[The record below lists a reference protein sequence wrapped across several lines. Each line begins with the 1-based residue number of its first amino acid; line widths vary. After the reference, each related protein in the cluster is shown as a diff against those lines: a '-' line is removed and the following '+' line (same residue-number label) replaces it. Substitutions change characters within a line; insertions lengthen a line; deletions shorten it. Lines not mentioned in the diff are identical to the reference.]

1 MVSGKNKKRG
11 TIVRKLNS
19 SKLNSSKSEDS
30 RLDLLRKKLEL
41 EQELI
46 EQGKGDEDSKEIE
59 QIEEKLEEADKEEE
73 IEEQKEL
80 EKEKDEEDRFEEERS
95 ESEQA
100 AAVEKVEDIIKTAQ
114 QNAAQEEHAISI
126 KDNQS
131 FAKKVLQYQKL
142 FQAVR
147 KEVAKVVVG
156 QHETVTGMIRALIAD
171 GHVLVEGVPGI
182 AKTTLIRTLSE
193 TTACSFSRIQ
203 FTPDLLPT
211 DIIGI
216 STYQEG
222 RGFYTLKGPIFNNFV
237 LADEINRAPPKV
249 QSALLECMA
258 EKQATIAKESFP
270 VPLPFFTMAT
280 QNPVEN
286 VGTYSLPE
294 AQVDRFLFKLYMG
307 YPNIDEEQ
315 SILRTNISV
324 RAFDSFQ
331 INPVLNPEL
340 ILKIQADATNVYVD
354 KKVERYIVSLIDAT
368 RFPKKYRIGLGKYL
382 EYGASP
388 RGSIGLF
395 KAARA
400 DAMLN
405 GQTYVTPHN
414 VKTITFDVLRH
425 RLLLSY
431 EGQAEG
437 IKAEEVISEILKKV
451 PVP

>member
-1 MVSGKNKKRG
+1 MVSVKNKKRG
-11 TIVRKLNS
+11 SNKGTLPKVKGL
-19 SKLNSSKSEDS
+19 S
-30 RLDLLRKKLEL
+30 RLDLLRKKLEV
-41 EQELI
+41 EQELL
-46 EQGKGDEDSKEIE
+46 EAGKPLEG
-59 QIEEKLEEADKEEE
+59 EKIEE
-73 IEEQKEL
+73 IEEQL
-80 EKEKDEEDRFEEERS
+80 EQNSKDYDEES
-95 ESEQA
+95 EDDDQEDALA
-100 AAVEKVEDIIKTAQ
+100 ANRIEKVADLI
-114 QNAAQEEHAISI
+114 NAIPKKSVSEES
-126 KDNQS
+126 KD
-131 FAKKVLQYQKL
+131 AKETIRKLTKKIEKYRKL
-142 FQAVR
+142 FDSVR

-156 QHETVTGMIRALIAD
+156 QHDAVTGMFRALIAD

-182 AKTTLIRTLSE
+182 AKTTLIRTLAE

-211 DIIGI
+211 DIVGI

-222 RGFYTLKGPIFNNFV
+222 RGFYTLKGPIFNNFI

-286 VGTYSLPE
+286 VGTYTLPE
-294 AQVDRFLFKLYMG
+294 AQIDRFLFKIYMG

-315 SILRTNISV
+315 DILRTNISV
-324 RAFDSFQ
+324 RAFDSFE

-340 ILKIQADATNVYVD
+340 ITQIQEDAKKIYVD
-354 KKVERYIVSLIDAT
+354 KKVERYIVRMIDAT
-368 RFPKKYRIGLGKYL
+368 RFPKKYKINLGKYL

-400 DAMLN
+400 DALLN
-405 GQTYVTPHN
+405 GQSYVTPHN
-414 VKTITFDVLRH
+414 VKTVTYDVLRH
-425 RLLLSY
+425 RIILSY

-437 IKAEEVISEILKKV
+437 IKSEEVVSEILKKV